1 METEALQVGNKTENG
16 GMTAGTR
23 SISGTTN
30 SGSFLVVFMF
40 LILFLIER
48 DRIVVYDKSVKSD
61 DVVLRRYSR
70 LIALFCALNRFF

>member
-1 METEALQVGNKTENG
+1 
-16 GMTAGTR
+16 
-23 SISGTTN
+23 
-30 SGSFLVVFMF
+30 MF